1 MNFIILGDKFQKRMK
16 SKGCVGLIK
25 INGKNI
31 LQHQHHTI
39 RSYFPKA
46 KIIYVCGFESKKILS
61 FISKNPI
68 LKNDIVTI
76 ANKDYDKYN
85 NAHSL
90 YSASNFLNDD
100 TLILFGDNVLH
111 KKIFTGFDPN
121 RGSQVFINNKQK
133 SKIGC
138 IIRDNSVRNIAY
150 DLDNCLS
157 EIYFLSSYHSIMVNK
172 ILTNNNLNH
181 NCFIF
186 EIINKLIDNNQ
197 TMIPFFADYK
207 SPTLNK
213 V

>member
-25 INGKNI
+25 VNGKNI

-39 RSYFPKA
+39 KSYFPEA

-61 FISKNPI
+61 FVSKNPI
-68 LKNDIVTI
+68 LKNDLIMLN
-76 ANKDYDKYN
+76 NKDYDKYN
-85 NAHSL
+85 NAQSL
-90 YSASNFLNDD
+90 SVASVFLNED
-100 TLILFGDNVLH
+100 TTILFGDNILH
-111 KKIFTGFDPN
+111 KKVFAGFEPS
-121 RGSQVFINNKQK
+121 RGSQIFINNKQK
-133 SKIGC
+133 NKIGC
-138 IIRDNSVRNIAY
+138 IIRDNSIRNIAY

-157 EIYFLSSYHSIMVNK
+157 EIYFLSSFHSQTTNK
-172 ILTNNNLNH
+172 LLMNSINH
-181 NCFIF
+181 NCFVF

-197 TMIPFFADYK
+197 IIKPFFADYK